1 MYIFQVRHLIPY
13 TVFSLTQVLIL
24 KPLLRPGLNVF
35 SGSSNGGRCVG
46 MSRAHVTLVFVLIFS
61 SSTVHCAF
69 FVFSCFKPLR
79 KREHPRNLWG
89 FFACLFNARHFDE
102 LCEIIELLG
111 CTVFPVVCKVVSVP
125 LRERL
130 CGFFITPRS
139 GISVE
144 FSSKGVFAELEIANQ
159 SAASG
164 ILPK

>member
-89 FFACLFNARHFDE
+89 FLHAFSTHGILMNFVKSSNFWVAQYFQLSVKSSAFRCAK
-102 LCEIIELLG
+102 G
-111 CTVFPVVCKVVSVP
+111 CAV
-125 LRERL
+125 
-130 CGFFITPRS
+130 
-139 GISVE
+139 
-144 FSSKGVFAELEIANQ
+144 FSSLRVAESL
-159 SAASG
+159 
-164 ILPK
+164 